1 MIAELCYAFVGI
13 FMSAGSGDVVAQFIL
28 SFPGGRWVTFGIIMA
43 IVFMLGMFIEWIG
56 IVFIVVP
63 IFTPIMTS
71 LGFNP
76 LWAGMMVC
84 INLQM
89 AFQTPPMAMS
99 IFVLKGTA
107 PKELGVTMWDIIRGV
122 IPFILII
129 MLVLILCSIFP
140 EIILWLPEKMIGA
153 A

>member
-1 MIAELCYAFVGI
+1 ML
-13 FMSAGSGDVVAQFIL
+13 
-28 SFPGGRWVTFGIIMA
+28 
-43 IVFMLGMFIEWIG
+43 IVFLLGMFIEWIG
-56 IVFIVVP
+56 IVFIIVP
-63 IFTPIMTS
+63 IFSPIFVE

-107 PKELGVTMWDIIRGV
+107 PKEVGLTMAEIIKGV
-122 IPFILII
+122 IPFVAII
-129 MLVLILCSIFP
+129 ACSLVLFTIFP
-140 EIILWLPEKMIGA
+140 EIITWLPEKMIGTSH
-153 A
+153 

>member
-1 MIAELCYAFVGI
+1 
-13 FMSAGSGDVVAQFIL
+13 MSAGSGEVVSNFIL
-28 SFPGGRWVTFGIIMA
+28 SVPGGRWAAFTVIML
-43 IVFMLGMFIEWIG
+43 IVFLLGMFIEWIG
-56 IVFIVVP
+56 IVFIIVP
-63 IFTPIMTS
+63 IFSPIIIK

-107 PKELGVTMWDIIRGV
+107 SPELGLTIGHIIKGV

-129 MLVLILCSIFP
+129 MFTLVLCTLFP
-140 EIILWLPEKMIGA
+140 GIITWLPEKMIGSA
-153 A
+153 W

>member
-1 MIAELCYAFVGI
+1 
-13 FMSAGSGDVVAQFIL
+13 MSV
-28 SFPGGRWVTFGIIMA
+28 PGGRWMSFTVIML

-63 IFTPIMTS
+63 IFSPIIVE
-71 LGFNP
+71 LGFDP

-107 PKELGVTMWDIIRGV
+107 PPELGVTIGDIIKGV
-122 IPFILII
+122 IPFVLII
-129 MLVLILCSIFP
+129 MVVLALCSIFP
-140 EIILWLPEKMIGA
+140 GIITWLPAKMIGTF
-153 A
+153 

>member
-1 MIAELCYAFVGI
+1 
-13 FMSAGSGDVVAQFIL
+13 
-28 SFPGGRWVTFGIIMA
+28 
-43 IVFMLGMFIEWIG
+43 
-56 IVFIVVP
+56 VP
-63 IFTPIMTS
+63 IFSPIFVE

-107 PKELGVTMWDIIRGV
+107 PKEVGLTMAEIIWGV
-122 IPFILII
+122 IPFVAII
-129 MLVLILCSIFP
+129 ACSLVLFTIFP
-140 EIILWLPEKMIGA
+140 EIITWLPEQMIGKA
-153 A
+153 H